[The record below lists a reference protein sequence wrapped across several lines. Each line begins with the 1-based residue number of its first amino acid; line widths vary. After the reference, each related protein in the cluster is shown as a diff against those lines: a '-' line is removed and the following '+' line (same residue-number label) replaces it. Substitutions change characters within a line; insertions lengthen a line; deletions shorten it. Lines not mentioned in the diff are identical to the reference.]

1 MFWNKYMGMQG
12 DWGFPDHWWG
22 WIIPLAILDFVLK
35 AFSLWRSARREEKV
49 WFIALLV
56 VNSLGI
62 LPAIYLL
69 THPDVKTK
77 KK

>member
-1 MFWNKYMGMQG
+1 MMYRFG
-12 DWGFPDHWWG
+12 GFLG
-22 WIIPLAILDFVLK
+22 LIFLFAILDIVLK
-35 AFSLWRSARREEKV
+35 GFALWRSARREEKG

-69 THPDVKTK
+69 THKEKGK
-77 KK
+77 KSRK